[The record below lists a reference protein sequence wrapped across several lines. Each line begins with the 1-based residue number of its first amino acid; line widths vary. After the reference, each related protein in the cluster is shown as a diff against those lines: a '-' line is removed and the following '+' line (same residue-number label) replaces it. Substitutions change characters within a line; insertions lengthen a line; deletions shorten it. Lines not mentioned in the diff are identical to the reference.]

1 MLVFFVCCAVCA
13 PSGCKEITSGNPY
26 VNVVDDGCF
35 IIHDILFSGLKPP
48 RATALIEVNGRRST
62 ITSVTIH
69 SCTMHECQCTKA
81 YGCIYTTNV
90 PEVVVDKV
98 CVSTCSCSEWYLAY
112 AEATTSYIS
121 VVCNESS
128 FVKCATGIHGVWN
141 VQGTG
146 SGGGGGG
153 EMSVSKFSYNN
164 ATKCE
169 TFQNTSRQSN
179 YNYAIILCFASDCTV
194 DMMTVIGNSCGN
206 VFSCRNKGSWTIEMT
221 NLVDNTGVDIIQSS
235 VDALTWSD
243 SVFSGNKFSSFY
255 FSEKN
260 QWDPGPAHKMTLSN
274 SIFAD
279 GDELTTTDGLTTSGI
294 SYQKNPATLDIFGLN
309 TQYCEHYAPSDLPT
323 EEPPSSAPS
332 EVTVESDTDPETTS
346 GIETTDGDQGQSD
359 NHPLSPGAITGIAVS
374 VILLIAIVV
383 IVVLL
388 LLRRRRLKDEKDD
401 YVEIE
406 INTHV

>member
-1 MLVFFVCCAVCA
+1 MSA
-13 PSGCKEITSGNPY
+13 
-26 VNVVDDGCF
+26 
-35 IIHDILFSGLKPP
+35 
-48 RATALIEVNGRRST
+48 
-62 ITSVTIH
+62 
-69 SCTMHECQCTKA
+69 
-81 YGCIYTTNV
+81 
-90 PEVVVDKV
+90 
-98 CVSTCSCSEWYLAY
+98 
-112 AEATTSYIS
+112 IS

-141 VQGTG
+141 VQGSG
-146 SGGGGGG
+146 SGSGSGAL
-153 EMSVSKFSYNN
+153 SLSKFSCNN

-169 TFQNTSRQSN
+169 TMKDASRESN
-179 YNYAIILCFASDCTV
+179 YNYAIILCFASDCAV

-206 VFSCRNKGSWTIEMT
+206 VFTCRNKGSWTIEMT

-235 VDALTWSD
+235 VDGLLWSE

-260 QWDPGPAHKMTLSN
+260 QWIPGPTHEMTLSN

-279 GDELTTTDGLTTSGI
+279 GDELTTTEGLTTSGI

-332 EVTVESDTDPETTS
+332 EVTIESDTDPETMS
-346 GIETTDGDQGQSD
+346 GIETTDEGEGESGND
-359 NHPLSPGAITGIAVS
+359 PLSPGAIAGIAVS
-374 VILLIAIVV
+374 VILLVAIAV
-383 IVVLL
+383 IVILL
-388 LLRRRRLKDEKDD
+388 VLRRRRSRSEKDD
-401 YVEIE
+401 YAEIE

>member
-1 MLVFFVCCAVCA
+1 
-13 PSGCKEITSGNPY
+13 
-26 VNVVDDGCF
+26 
-35 IIHDILFSGLKPP
+35 
-48 RATALIEVNGRRST
+48 
-62 ITSVTIH
+62 
-69 SCTMHECQCTKA
+69 
-81 YGCIYTTNV
+81 
-90 PEVVVDKV
+90 
-98 CVSTCSCSEWYLAY
+98 
-112 AEATTSYIS
+112 
-121 VVCNESS
+121 
-128 FVKCATGIHGVWN
+128 
-141 VQGTG
+141 
-146 SGGGGGG
+146 
-153 EMSVSKFSYNN
+153 
-164 ATKCE
+164 
-169 TFQNTSRQSN
+169 
-179 YNYAIILCFASDCTV
+179 
-194 DMMTVIGNSCGN
+194 
-206 VFSCRNKGSWTIEMT
+206 MT

-260 QWDPGPAHKMTLSN
+260 QWVPGPAHKMTLSN

-279 GDELTTTDGLTTSGI
+279 GDELTTTEGLTTSGI

-359 NHPLSPGAITGIAVS
+359 NHPLSPGAIAGIAVS
-374 VILLIAIVV
+374 VVLLIAIVV

-388 LLRRRRLKDEKDD
+388 LLRRRRLKHETDD